1 MKHYFKKKFI
11 FQHRE
16 QIQVDRM
23 RSDTIKKGLQRAP
36 HRSLLRACGVTD
48 EEMKKPFIGIANS
61 FTDIVPGHI
70 HLNQIAEAVKL
81 GISQAGGVPF
91 EFSTMAICDGIA
103 MNHEGMRYSLASR
116 EIVADTVES
125 MAQAH
130 QFDALVLIPTCDKI
144 VPGMLM
150 AAARLDIPSIV
161 VTGGPM
167 LPGIFKDEPVDLI
180 NVYEAVGAVN
190 AGKMTEEE
198 LRELE
203 KCACPGAGSCAGLF
217 TANTM
222 ACLTEAMGMSLP
234 GCASSHAVSGKKIQI
249 ARSSGRQI
257 LQLLEKNLT
266 PSQIMTQ
273 EAFENAV
280 MVDLAL
286 GGSTNT
292 TLHLPAIAYELEDK
306 GVKVNLDLFEEYN
319 KKIPHIAS
327 ISPSGKHTM
336 LDLEQAGGIPAV
348 LKVLEKELNEE
359 VLTCTAQSLK
369 DNIKD
374 VSVLDSEIIKPLDNP
389 VHKEG
394 GLAILKGNL
403 APDGAVVKQGA
414 IDSDMLVHEGPARV
428 YESEEECVNAIK
440 QGEIKEGDVIIIR
453 YEGPKGGP
461 GMREML
467 NPTSAISGMGIK
479 SVALITDGRFS
490 GGTRGPCVGHVS
502 PEAAAEG
509 PLAAVQD
516 GDIIKI
522 DIPRRKLDIKV
533 TPEEIDERIK
543 KAVKPDR
550 HVKGWLARYRK
561 LSTSADK
568 GAILK

>member
-1 MKHYFKKKFI
+1 
-11 FQHRE
+11 
-16 QIQVDRM
+16 
-23 RSDTIKKGLQRAP
+23 
-36 HRSLLRACGVTD
+36 
-48 EEMKKPFIGIANS
+48 
-61 FTDIVPGHI
+61 
-70 HLNQIAEAVKL
+70 
-81 GISQAGGVPF
+81 
-91 EFSTMAICDGIA
+91 

-130 QFDALVLIPTCDKI
+130 QFDALVLIPSCDKI

-428 YESEEECVNAIK
+428 YESEEECVNAIN

-509 PLAAVQD
+509 PLAAVKRMV
-516 GDIIKI
+516 ISSKI

>member
-550 HVKGWLARYRK
+550 HVKGWLARYRE
-561 LSTSADK
+561 LATSADK

>member
-1 MKHYFKKKFI
+1 
-11 FQHRE
+11 
-16 QIQVDRM
+16 M

-36 HRSLLRACGVTD
+36 HRSLLRACGVTE
-48 EEMKKPFIGIANS
+48 EEMDKPFIGVANS

-70 HLNQIAEAVKL
+70 HLNKIAEAVKI

-125 MAQAH
+125 MAMAH

-167 LPGIFKDEPVDLI
+167 LPGEYKNRAVDLI
-180 NVYEAVGAVN
+180 DVYEALGAVN
-190 AGKMTEEE
+190 AGKMSEKE
-198 LRELE
+198 LKELE
-203 KCACPGAGSCAGLF
+203 CCACPGAGSCAGLF

-222 ACLTEAMGMSLP
+222 ACLTEALGMSLP
-234 GCASSHAVSGKKIQI
+234 NCATSHAVSGKKIQI

-257 LQLLEKNLT
+257 IELLKNNVT
-266 PSQIMTQ
+266 PSKIMTQ

-292 TLHLPAIAYELEDK
+292 TLHIPAIAHELEDK
-306 GVKVNLDLFEEYN
+306 GVKVDLDLFEEYN
-319 KKIPHIAS
+319 KKIPHIAA
-327 ISPSGKHTM
+327 ISPSGKYTM
-336 LDLEQAGGIPAV
+336 LDLDKAGGIPAV
-348 LKVLEKELNEE
+348 LTELKDKIHCNT
-359 VLTCTAQSLK
+359 LTCTGKSLEE
-369 DNIKD
+369 NIE
-374 VSVLDSEIIKPLDNP
+374 DSIVTNQEVIRPLDNP
-389 VHKEG
+389 FHQEG

-414 IDSDMLVHEGPARV
+414 VDSDMMVHEGPARV
-428 YESEEECVNAIK
+428 FNSEEECVKAIYH
-440 QGEIKEGDVIIIR
+440 GEIQEGDVIVIR

-479 SVALITDGRFS
+479 DVALITDGRFS

-502 PEAAAEG
+502 PEAAADG
-509 PLAAVQD
+509 PLAVVED
-516 GDIIKI
+516 GDMITI
-522 DIPRRKLDIKV
+522 DIPQRKLDIAL
-533 TPEEIDERIK
+533 PESEVDERIK
-543 KAVKPDR
+543 RVVKPER
-550 HVKGWLARYRK
+550 KIKGWLARYRK
-561 LSTSADK
+561 LATSADK

>member
-1 MKHYFKKKFI
+1 
-11 FQHRE
+11 
-16 QIQVDRM
+16 M

-36 HRSLLRACGVTD
+36 HRSLLRACGVTE
-48 EEMKKPFIGIANS
+48 EEMDKPFIGVANS

-70 HLNQIAEAVKL
+70 HLNKIAEAVKI

-125 MAQAH
+125 MAMAH

-167 LPGIFKDEPVDLI
+167 LPGEYKDRAVDLI
-180 NVYEAVGAVN
+180 DVYEALGAVN
-190 AGKMTEEE
+190 AGKMSEEE
-198 LRELE
+198 LKELE
-203 KCACPGAGSCAGLF
+203 CCACPGAGSCAGLF

-222 ACLTEAMGMSLP
+222 ACLTEALGMSLP
-234 GCASSHAVSGKKIQI
+234 NCATSHAVSGKKMQI

-257 LQLLEKNLT
+257 IELLKNNVT
-266 PSQIMTQ
+266 PSKIMTQ

-292 TLHLPAIAYELEDK
+292 TLHLPAIAHELEDK
-306 GVKVNLDLFEEYN
+306 GVKVDLDLFEEYN
-319 KKIPHIAS
+319 KKIPHIAA
-327 ISPSGKHTM
+327 ISPSGEYTM
-336 LDLEQAGGIPAV
+336 LDLDKAGGIPAV
-348 LKVLEKELNEE
+348 LTELKDKIHCNT
-359 VLTCTAQSLK
+359 LTCTGKSLEE
-369 DNIKD
+369 NIE
-374 VSVLDSEIIKPLDNP
+374 DSIVTNQEVIRPLDNP
-389 VHKEG
+389 FHQEG

-414 IDSDMLVHEGPARV
+414 VDSDMMVHEGPARV
-428 YESEEECVNAIK
+428 FNSEEECVKAIYH
-440 QGEIKEGDVIIIR
+440 GEIQEGDVIVIR

-479 SVALITDGRFS
+479 DVALITDGRFS

-502 PEAAAEG
+502 PEAAADG
-509 PLAAVQD
+509 PLAVVED
-516 GDIIKI
+516 GDMITI
-522 DIPRRKLDIKV
+522 DIPQRKLDIAL
-533 TPEEIDERIK
+533 PESEVDERIK
-543 KAVKPDR
+543 RVVKPER
-550 HVKGWLARYRK
+550 KIKGWLARYRK
-561 LSTSADK
+561 LATSADK

>member
-1 MKHYFKKKFI
+1 
-11 FQHRE
+11 
-16 QIQVDRM
+16 M

-36 HRSLLRACGVTD
+36 HRSLLRACGVTE
-48 EEMKKPFIGIANS
+48 EEMDKPFIGVANS

-70 HLNQIAEAVKL
+70 HLNKIAEAVKI

-125 MAQAH
+125 MAMAH

-167 LPGIFKDEPVDLI
+167 LPGEYKDRAVDLI
-180 NVYEAVGAVN
+180 DVYEALGAVN
-190 AGKMTEEE
+190 AGKMSEEE
-198 LRELE
+198 LKELE
-203 KCACPGAGSCAGLF
+203 CCACPGAGSCAGLF

-222 ACLTEAMGMSLP
+222 ACLTEALGMSLP
-234 GCASSHAVSGKKIQI
+234 NCATSHAVSGKKMQI

-257 LQLLEKNLT
+257 IELLKNNVT
-266 PSQIMTQ
+266 PSKIMTQ

-292 TLHLPAIAYELEDK
+292 TLHIPAIAHELEDK
-306 GVKVNLDLFEEYN
+306 GVKVDLDLFEEYN
-319 KKIPHIAS
+319 KKIPHIAA
-327 ISPSGKHTM
+327 ISPSGEYTM
-336 LDLEQAGGIPAV
+336 LDLDKAGGIPAV
-348 LKVLEKELNEE
+348 LTELKDKIHCNT
-359 VLTCTAQSLK
+359 LTCTGKSLEE
-369 DNIKD
+369 NIE
-374 VSVLDSEIIKPLDNP
+374 DSIVTNQEVIRPLDNP
-389 VHKEG
+389 FHQEG

-414 IDSDMLVHEGPARV
+414 VDSDMMVHEGPARV
-428 YESEEECVNAIK
+428 FNSEEECVKAIYH
-440 QGEIKEGDVIIIR
+440 GEIQEGDVIVIR

-479 SVALITDGRFS
+479 DVALITDGRFS

-502 PEAAAEG
+502 PEAAADG
-509 PLAAVQD
+509 PLAVVED
-516 GDIIKI
+516 GDMITI
-522 DIPRRKLDIKV
+522 DIPQRKLDIAL
-533 TPEEIDERIK
+533 PESEVDERIK
-543 KAVKPDR
+543 RVVKPER
-550 HVKGWLARYRK
+550 KIKGWLARYRK
-561 LSTSADK
+561 LATSADK